1 MDGELRS
8 QVQREIP
15 ANVKLFKK
23 RLNYLYKKIDSISS
37 LLWSHDNHIT
47 GKRLRSEN
55 DAEDSKLAWKNKETT
70 QTGYG
75 EIAMV
80 RLIIFYDRA
89 L

>member
-1 MDGELRS
+1 MNTNLLNYSSLTE
-8 QVQREIP
+8 E
-15 ANVKLFKK
+15 KLFKK
-23 RLNYLYKKIDSISS
+23 RLNFLYKKIDSTSN

-55 DAEDSKLAWKNKETT
+55 DQEDNKLKWKNKETT

-80 RLIIFYDRA
+80 IFILII
-89 L
+89 